1 MASGAGK
8 WQGNM
13 DREQLM
19 NHGYTVESSLLQA
32 LRSELGELLVA
43 GRKAFNLTKD
53 GRLWRSNCARA
64 RVHAEHPAWAS
75 WARGASCQMRR

>member
-43 GRKAFNLTKD
+43 GRKAFNLTK
-53 GRLWRSNCARA
+53 GGHLSAKVVE
-64 RVHAEHPAWAS
+64 RVAEPL
-75 WARGASCQMRR
+75 RVGQGAC

>member
-1 MASGAGK
+1 
-8 WQGNM
+8 M

-19 NHGYTVESSLLQA
+19 GHGYTVERGLLQA

-43 GRKAFNLTKD
+43 GHKAFNLTKD
-53 GRLWRSNCARA
+53 GRLRPSRAWRSKCAWA

-75 WARGASCQMRR
+75 WVRGAS